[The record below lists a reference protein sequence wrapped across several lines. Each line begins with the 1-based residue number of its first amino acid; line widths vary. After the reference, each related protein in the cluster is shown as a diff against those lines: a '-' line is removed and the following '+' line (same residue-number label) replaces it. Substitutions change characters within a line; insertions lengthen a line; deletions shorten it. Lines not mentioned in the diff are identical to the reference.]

1 MFYGVHFY
9 YLEEHLLLSMKRSI
23 YVDRYQWEWQSLLQ
37 GRRFKTFQA
46 KEDGQKI
53 CKEGNHQQGKG
64 TQTMQLTDTC
74 WPDSAPGL
82 LEHLFWNDPILWQ
95 CWRSRISTMTSNH
108 QTPVHAQQKQGSP
121 DMGSVPHQE
130 LLTVYFV
137 LGSLLGLKMIMH
149 LSENALWGAIGLWKN

>member
-1 MFYGVHFY
+1 MVCMFYGVHFY

-108 QTPVHAQQKQGSP
+108 HRLQYMRSRSRAALTWVQSLIRNYLLFILCWGLYWVSKWLWICQRMHFE
-121 DMGSVPHQE
+121 E
-130 LLTVYFV
+130 L
-137 LGSLLGLKMIMH
+137 
-149 LSENALWGAIGLWKN
+149 